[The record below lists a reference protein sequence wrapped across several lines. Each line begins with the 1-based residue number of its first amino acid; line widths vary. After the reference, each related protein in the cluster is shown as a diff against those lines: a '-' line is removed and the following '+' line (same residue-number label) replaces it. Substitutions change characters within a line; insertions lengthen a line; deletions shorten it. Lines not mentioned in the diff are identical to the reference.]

1 MINSEPIDVS
11 QLPGELAHNLESL
24 PKAERAELWATTSV
38 EDRSAALPLLH
49 DEIKSSLI
57 ESASVAELQDLTEN
71 MSAGDVAD
79 VIDMVTDDIAQDIV
93 DNLSEEAREQL
104 EESLSYSE
112 NMVGRWLRHD
122 ELRFAA
128 TRSVQQILKY
138 IRNKGLPKYTDKVF
152 IIARHGQYKGT
163 VSLASLLEADESSL
177 LRDLPAFSNES
188 IFAPEDD
195 ISEMTAE
202 FRKSHFT
209 SAAVIDPQGYLLG
222 RITAEDAITTL
233 QDEADHQ
240 LMSMAGL
247 DEEDDLFAPITTS
260 AKRRAVWL
268 GINLLT
274 AFLASYVI
282 GLFEATVQELVAL
295 AVLMPVV
302 ASMGGIAG
310 SQTLTIVIRGLAL
323 DKLNESNTKS
333 LLMKELGVGFLN
345 GVLWAIVVGI
355 VAYAWF
361 GNPILGMVIG
371 ASILL
376 NLLVAALAGMLIP
389 LALNT
394 LKLDP
399 ALSGSVVLTTVT
411 DVIGFMSFLGLATL
425 YLV

>member
-1 MINSEPIDVS
+1 MTNPEPIDIS

-38 EDRSAALPLLH
+38 EDRSAALPFLH

-57 ESASVAELQDLTEN
+57 ELASVAELQDLTEN

-79 VIDMVTDDIAQDIV
+79 VIDMVPDEVAQDIV

-104 EESLSYSE
+104 EESLSFSE

-163 VSLASLLEADESSL
+163 VSLASLLEADEMTL
-177 LRDLPAFSNES
+177 LRDLPAFNNES

-209 SAAVIDPQGYLLG
+209 SAAVVDPQGYLLG
-222 RITAEDAITTL
+222 RITSEDAIATL

-323 DKLNESNTKS
+323 DKLNDSNTKS
-333 LLMKELGVGFLN
+333 LLIKELGVGFLN
-345 GVLWAIVVGI
+345 GVLWAIVVGL

-361 GNPILGMVIG
+361 GNQILGMVIG

-376 NLLVAALAGMLIP
+376 NLLVAPLAGMLIP
-389 LALNT
+389 LVLNK

-425 YLV
+425 YLI